1 MRIIF
6 IHGIST
12 QPTNYSERLYDRILA
27 ACRQRLRAAG
37 RSDDTIDA
45 TLRQLVHHE
54 IFWAELT
61 TDLTNRYM
69 DLSYEHSK
77 FFWDVLTKPLDPLFI
92 QIMAYIHD
100 KGNRDS
106 GDMNILKHVESEF
119 RRIFHADDLG
129 QSEPAT
135 TDRKAIVIA
144 HSLGTV
150 IAFDYLMGF
159 RRYQVHHSIDVKRFI
174 TMGSPIPLFT
184 SAMGH
189 PDSDLT
195 LPPQIK
201 KWINIR
207 SPRDG
212 VARPMKP
219 FFRHIP
225 IDEHLVRTSFS
236 PLSSHDA
243 YWTDAAT
250 ADIIAAQIISSL

>member
-1 MRIIF
+1 
-6 IHGIST
+6 
-12 QPTNYSERLYDRILA
+12 
-27 ACRQRLRAAG
+27 
-37 RSDDTIDA
+37 
-45 TLRQLVHHE
+45 
-54 IFWAELT
+54 
-61 TDLTNRYM
+61 
-69 DLSYEHSK
+69 
-77 FFWDVLTKPLDPLFI
+77 
-92 QIMAYIHD
+92 
-100 KGNRDS
+100 
-106 GDMNILKHVESEF
+106 
-119 RRIFHADDLG
+119 
-129 QSEPAT
+129 
-135 TDRKAIVIA
+135 
-144 HSLGTV
+144 
-150 IAFDYLMGF
+150 
-159 RRYQVHHSIDVKRFI
+159 
-174 TMGSPIPLFT
+174 MGSPIPLFT